1 MDNLESENSV
11 TINFIETK
19 KGKEKRLNNL
29 IRDKKLTLAKLKKI
43 IKDKKAIS
51 IIDTEVEVFS
61 EKSEVIIINSKY
73 ILENFKKYF
82 KGVLEPIEPEVKKY
96 LLENPFFDL
105 KSLFDMFFDIKINF
119 NILNFDTKKF
129 DVIFTPPEIE
139 ESYDIKVFYDDAL
152 NIIMKNKNDFFDDYN
167 YDNSFIR
174 NALIWSI
181 LRTSDIKLE
190 DLTLSKSQIDSYL
203 KDEKHFYTLEKNNT
217 ITNPKF
223 FVFFNALY
231 YKPLR
236 YKIQHDTVK
245 IISKNRNFKSNDPVD
260 IIENMSK
267 TKTTYYLS
275 EKEKKPLNIYH
286 NIALF
291 DLLLRMLRTKQIKK
305 YFVVVKGNE
314 KISKEDTKNIAI
326 IDNNLIKTFLN
337 VDDKI
342 ASRIKKSIYD
352 LSDLV
357 LVIENEN
364 YRYGVYPIRKTAFI
378 EDKENNKRIDVF
390 EIDKLLYANSK
401 NYLTLKIN
409 PFLRIK
415 ELDASSREKEFI
427 QNVYLYILNHSNLK
441 NKRCYIN
448 AKSYSEDFDNNYAQ
462 RREWNVLK
470 NNINNA
476 LNYLRNEAKLIE
488 DYKENGDSFIVYLEK

>member
-1 MDNLESENSV
+1 
-11 TINFIETK
+11 
-19 KGKEKRLNNL
+19 
-29 IRDKKLTLAKLKKI
+29 
-43 IKDKKAIS
+43 
-51 IIDTEVEVFS
+51 
-61 EKSEVIIINSKY
+61 
-73 ILENFKKYF
+73 
-82 KGVLEPIEPEVKKY
+82 
-96 LLENPFFDL
+96 
-105 KSLFDMFFDIKINF
+105 
-119 NILNFDTKKF
+119 
-129 DVIFTPPEIE
+129 
-139 ESYDIKVFYDDAL
+139 
-152 NIIMKNKNDFFDDYN
+152 
-167 YDNSFIR
+167 
-174 NALIWSI
+174 
-181 LRTSDIKLE
+181 
-190 DLTLSKSQIDSYL
+190 
-203 KDEKHFYTLEKNNT
+203 
-217 ITNPKF
+217 
-223 FVFFNALY
+223 
-231 YKPLR
+231 
-236 YKIQHDTVK
+236 
-245 IISKNRNFKSNDPVD
+245 
-260 IIENMSK
+260 
-267 TKTTYYLS
+267 
-275 EKEKKPLNIYH
+275 
-286 NIALF
+286 
-291 DLLLRMLRTKQIKK
+291 MLRTKQIKK

-488 DYKENGDSFIVYLEK
+488 DYKENGDSFIVYLEKK